1 MTKVRQRRGRTRG
14 SDDFDMRA
22 EQKITMLLARRQ
34 ILSEITMNAQLWA
47 SLIEGQALFNRIRNA
62 AAVQEKA

>member
-14 SDDFDMRA
+14 SDDFDMRT